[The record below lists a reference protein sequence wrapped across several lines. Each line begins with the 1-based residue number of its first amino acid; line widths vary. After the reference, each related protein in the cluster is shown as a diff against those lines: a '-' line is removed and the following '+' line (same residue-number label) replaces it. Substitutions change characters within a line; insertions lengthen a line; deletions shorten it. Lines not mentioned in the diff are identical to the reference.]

1 MYVSTTCCELETWL
15 IESTDCTP
23 YLLAL
28 GLTKSRTAFVWIA
41 GPLSGLITQPIVGV
55 ISDRSKSKHG
65 RRRPFMVL
73 GSFVVAACLLVLGW
87 TKEIVAIFIED
98 TESAKSYTIVLA
110 VISIYAIDFSIN
122 VGMERHPSSKHS
134 DSDYT

>member
-1 MYVSTTCCELETWL
+1 MTY
-15 IESTDCTP
+15 CTP

-73 GSFVVAACLLVLGW
+73 GSFVVAACLIVMGW
-87 TKEIVAIFIED
+87 AKEIVQFFIKDKE
-98 TESAKSYTIVLA
+98 TANSFTIVLA
-110 VISIYAIDFSIN
+110 VLSIYAIDFSIN
-122 VGMERHPSSKHS
+122 VGTLEPIF
-134 DSDYT
+134 